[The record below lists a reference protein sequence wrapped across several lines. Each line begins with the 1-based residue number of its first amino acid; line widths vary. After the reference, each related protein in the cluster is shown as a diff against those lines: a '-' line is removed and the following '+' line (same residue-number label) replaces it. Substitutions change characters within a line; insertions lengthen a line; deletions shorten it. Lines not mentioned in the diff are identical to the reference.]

1 MSHDTVAIV
10 PARGGSKRIPRKNIR
25 PFLGEP
31 ILGRVL
37 GQVRGADCF
46 DEVMVSTDDRE
57 IAGVATS
64 HGAAVP
70 FMRSAANSND
80 SATTEDVV
88 LEVLAAYARAGRHFA
103 RVCVIYP
110 TAVFV
115 TPQLLHQ
122 GRDLLQ
128 SSGADS
134 VVTVLRFSYP
144 IQRAFQI
151 EGGKLRMREPQH
163 IGTRS
168 QDLAPAFHD
177 AGQFYWLRSASFL
190 EQRQIYAPH
199 AVPLLLDDMQAQDI
213 DTEEDWRL
221 AEFKYS
227 WQQQQRQAR

>member
-37 GQVRGADCF
+37 RQVRGADCF
-46 DEVMVSTDDRE
+46 GEVMVSTDDGE
-57 IAGVATS
+57 IAAFAAAQ
-64 HGAAVP
+64 GAAVP
-70 FMRSAANSND
+70 FLRSAANSND
-80 SATTEDVV
+80 TATTEDVV
-88 LEVLAAYARAGRHFA
+88 LEVLAAYARAGRNFA
-103 RVCVIYP
+103 RACVVYP

-115 TPQLLHQ
+115 TPQLLRQ
-122 GRDLLQ
+122 GLELLR

-144 IQRAFQI
+144 IQRAFHI
-151 EGGKLRMREPQH
+151 EEGKLRMREPQH
-163 IGTRS
+163 IASRS

-177 AGQFYWLRSASFL
+177 AGQFYWLRTASFL
-190 EQRQIYAPH
+190 EQRQIYARH

-227 WQQQQRQAR
+227 WQQQRQAR